1 MAVCSPLHAR
11 IDRRLVDDR
20 VDGECVPGLVV
31 SLWPRCQLDLFGDL
45 AAEPLGRSRVPWL
58 CQGLLKVPVRVRSGP
73 RYARACEIVGPV
85 LPATLGPSV
94 VSRGSYHPPA

>member
-45 AAEPLGRSRVPWL
+45 AAEGWN
-58 CQGLLKVPVRVRSGP
+58 GLL
-73 RYARACEIVGPV
+73 RAAKPPI
-85 LPATLGPSV
+85 PA
-94 VSRGSYHPPA
+94 A